1 MPAFSSIISI
11 LASLS
16 HYHRINNTWAGN
28 RSPQEIPTICLQIWG
43 QTSKALL
50 YALRHS
56 HSKHS
61 KHLWAASMQ
70 ASIPQMQQARASW
83 SEMESS
89 ISFPPLPRAS
99 LLTLGKGCLSCLRN
113 SLPLPYLSSSL
124 DLQVA
129 NGLGELFSP
138 MTWIACPSMTE
149 WGESGKGELTYI
161 WKQWIQIKEN

>member
-1 MPAFSSIISI
+1 MRQMPAFSSIISI

-16 HYHRINNTWAGN
+16 HYHRINNTWAWN
-28 RSPQEIPTICLQIWG
+28 RSPQEIPTICLQILG

-83 SEMESS
+83 SEMDSS
-89 ISFPPLPRAS
+89 ISFPPLSPLARDAYHVYGAHC
-99 LLTLGKGCLSCLRN
+99 LYPTLALHLIFKEQMDLVSYSHHWHGLPVPAWLSGGNQGRGN
-113 SLPLPYLSSSL
+113 
-124 DLQVA
+124 
-129 NGLGELFSP
+129 
-138 MTWIACPSMTE
+138 
-149 WGESGKGELTYI
+149 
-161 WKQWIQIKEN
+161 